1 MAARRRRAGLLCFL
15 LFAASAPAD
24 AWNAAGHRLS
34 AAIAWREMAPATRAA
49 AGRLLADHPEY
60 TRWTAR
66 APAGDA
72 DYAAF
77 LAAATWPDDIKR
89 DRRFHDDGDA
99 PTATLPGFPDMARHR
114 RWHYADHRLDDGTRL
129 GGGEL
134 DRRLPQLIETLR
146 DPRASAGERAYALLW
161 LLHLVGDAHQPLHV
175 ASRVDAAGND
185 DAGGNRLWVETPL
198 HPRRPAMTLHAYW
211 DDLPGPP
218 WLRGERLEAA
228 ATMLLDAA
236 PADVPAGE
244 AVDDAAGWIAES
256 LELARSVAYADL
268 AGEAPA
274 IDARYHDRAL
284 AAAKT
289 QIVRAGRRLARLL
302 DALSPATDVSRE
314 TVSRETR

>member
-1 MAARRRRAGLLCFL
+1 MAARRRRAGLLCLL

-34 AAIAWREMAPATRAA
+34 ATIAWREMAPATRAA
-49 AGRLLADHPEY
+49 AGRLLAGHPEY
-60 TRWTAR
+60 ARWTAH

-72 DYAAF
+72 DHAAF

-99 PTATLPGFPDMARHR
+99 PTATQPGFPDMARHR
-114 RWHYADHRLDDGTRL
+114 RWHYADHDLDDGTRL
-129 GGGEL
+129 GRGEL

-146 DPRASAGERAYALLW
+146 DARAPAGERAYALPW

-175 ASRVDAAGND
+175 ASRRD
-185 DAGGNRLWVETPL
+185 DAGGNRLWVETLL

-228 ATMLLDAA
+228 ATALLDAA
-236 PADVPAGE
+236 PAGE
-244 AVDDAAGWIAES
+244 VIDDAAGWIAES
-256 LELARSVAYADL
+256 LALARSAAYADL
-268 AGEAPA
+268 DDAAPV
-274 IDARYHDRAL
+274 IDARYHERAL
-284 AAAKT
+284 AAART

-302 DALSPATDVSRE
+302 DALLPATDVPRE